1 MPALFCLI
9 SAKIGQNHPLLAAV
23 IASGGP
29 IPLGAYGFV
38 WKCVERATGRLVAI
52 KGMKQAHEEPE
63 IMRLAVREVRVL
75 QTLKHPA
82 IIPLIEA
89 FKSKSGRVY
98 MVFPYV
104 GHSAYQELDEHPD
117 GLPYRQ
123 LKLLV
128 WQLLQALVY
137 LHRRKVVHRDIKPG
151 NILLSEGGGVKL
163 CDFGFARTTHC
174 GPRDAEDLTSYVV
187 TRWYRAPEVLV
198 GDRYGPACDIWSLG
212 CTVAELATG
221 QPLFPGKSTGE
232 QLWRV
237 MRCFGPLTAA
247 QLVHMTCNPSLV
259 RVRVPVRGR
268 TLRERLLGCDPDLF
282 RLVESC
288 LQLDP
293 SDRPTAREL
302 LQSPYF

>member
-1 MPALFCLI
+1 
-9 SAKIGQNHPLLAAV
+9 
-23 IASGGP
+23 
-29 IPLGAYGFV
+29 GAYAFV
-38 WKCVERATGRLVAI
+38 WKCMERSTGRLIAV
-52 KGMKQAHEEPE
+52 KGFKQAHEIPE
-63 IMRLAVREVRVL
+63 IMRLAVREVQVL
-75 QTLKHPA
+75 QMLKHPA

-98 MVFPYV
+98 MVFPFV
-104 GHSAYQELDEHPD
+104 ESNAYQWFQEFPEGIPM
-117 GLPYRQ
+117 PW
-123 LKLLV
+123 LKLVV
-128 WQLLQALVY
+128 WQLLHALAY
-137 LHRRKVVHRDIKPG
+137 LHQRKVVHRDIKPG

-212 CTVAELATG
+212 CTVAELATAR
-221 QPLFPGKSTGE
+221 PLFQGNSSAE
-232 QLWRV
+232 QLWRI
-237 MRCFGPLTAA
+237 MRCFGPLTASQA
-247 QLVHMTCNPSLV
+247 SCMSSNPLYT
-259 RVRVPVRGR
+259 RVRVTTRGR

-282 RLVESC
+282 CLVESC

-302 LQSPYF
+302 LQSPYFS